1 MGNRARTAALAL
13 AILALVGGAIFWTRA
28 RTSPSRPALASTPEP
43 SAAKSREPSAPAKI
57 PDNSPPAESKAP
69 EPAPDPGT
77 PRPGETLEFSADVSK
92 LTNVANLRLQVLNR
106 SDFQGKSAWHL
117 RAFAHTENPL
127 RMIFELDDQFDS
139 YSDAGTFSS
148 LQYEM
153 HLSER
158 GEKVNSVQRMVT
170 NDGDRPEPSITA
182 AHVLPGTR
190 DPLGFMQY
198 LRTVDWSK
206 TREARS
212 PVYDGHKL
220 YDVRASAGQASQ
232 SVMVPAGTYS
242 ASRIDIH
249 VFENGIEMKDARFSL
264 YLVNNAARTPALL
277 EAVLPFATARVELV
291 SAK

>member
-1 MGNRARTAALAL
+1 MSIRPQTGILALAALAL
-13 AILALVGGAIFWTRA
+13 AAGAFLWIHA
-28 RTSPSRPALASTPEP
+28 RTDRSRPALASAPEPASATKGGAPALDKTPEP
-43 SAAKSREPSAPAKI
+43 STERKI
-57 PDNSPPAESKAP
+57 SQP
-69 EPAPDPGT
+69 EPDPST
-77 PRPGETLEFSADVSK
+77 PRPGETLEFAADVSK

-139 YSDAGTFSS
+139 YCDAGTFSS

-170 NDGDRPEPSITA
+170 RPDDRPAPNTTA

-190 DPLGFMQY
+190 DPLGLMQY
-198 LRTVDWSK
+198 LRSVDWSK
-206 TREARS
+206 TREVRS

-220 YDVRASAGQASQ
+220 YDVRASLGASSQ
-232 SVMVPAGTYS
+232 NVTVHAGTYS
-242 ASRIDIH
+242 TSKIDIQ
-249 VFENGIEMKDARFSL
+249 VFDNGAEVKDARFSL